1 MLNKTVQRRSSTS
14 AYMLN
19 KTVLSGLL
27 NVQIH
32 NLSYKYKIIHNVIA
46 EWTFAYPDTVSQLQI
61 QYFIVMDNAL
71 VTRQQELLNI

>member
-1 MLNKTVQRRSSTS
+1 MLNKNVQRRSSTS